1 MEEFTIAL
9 LIDADNIGAKYIDS
23 ILGELAKYGKV
34 TIRRMY
40 GDWSK
45 DRLKPWLEKSS
56 QFSLTPIMQSNDTP
70 RKNASD
76 IGLVIDAMDIL
87 YSGKVNG
94 FCIVSSDADF
104 NKLAKRLRESG
115 NLVIGIG
122 EQKTPE
128 AFRASCEK
136 FISLDIIDEETEIED
151 VRLDTVTY
159 NNDSNQ
165 KYLEEKSFTS
175 KDVIEKAIFNMVLDS
190 GMDSMDLGE
199 IGQRINN
206 MFPDFDVRNYN
217 YTKLSELLK
226 EFNNLFLNNK
236 DNKYC
241 VSIRMI
247 TAENIR
253 EIKNTIVMIFNKK
266 RISKMNIGELKK
278 ELSNDIPN
286 LNMMVKNSGV
296 TKFTV
301 FLDKKIDIIKISGNN
316 AELIKKADVDNKKKG

>member
-9 LIDADNIGAKYIDS
+9 LIDSDNIGAKYIDS

-136 FISLDIIDEETEIED
+136 FISLDIIDEETDIED
-151 VRLDTVTY
+151 VKLDTVPH

-165 KYLEEKSFTS
+165 KYLEEKSFTPKS
-175 KDVIEKAIFNMVLDS
+175 VIEKSIFNMVLDS

-236 DNKYC
+236 ENKYW

-286 LNMMVKNSGV
+286 LDMMVKNSGV

-301 FLDKKIDIIKISGNN
+301 FLDKKVDIIKISGNN
-316 AELIKKADVDNKKKG
+316 AELIKKADV